1 MPPRW
6 LCTGGVWHRIGGS
19 VYARSTLQISST
31 AAEPGP
37 GVPVLVAT
45 VLSLDRTTLLAS
57 RQFCERGKKDGPQ
70 DPDPGICADD
80 HCSKRHAA
88 ESHVGCCNAM
98 HQPHTS
104 HNHLPW
110 RRCPAN
116 RNPVKRWNKRADT
129 SRDTFLEILMIGC
142 CIQLYL

>member
-1 MPPRW
+1 MRS
-6 LCTGGVWHRIGGS
+6 GGSGGCGQMSCSLIGGS

-31 AAEPGP
+31 AAEPVP

-57 RQFCERGKKDGPQ
+57 RQFCERGKE
-70 DPDPGICADD
+70 ICADD
-80 HCSKRHAA
+80 HCSKAT
-88 ESHVGCCNAM
+88 CCRIPCWMLQCHGM

-110 RRCPAN
+110 RRCSAN

-129 SRDTFLEILMIGC
+129 CRETFLEILMIGC
-142 CIQLYL
+142 YIQLYL